1 MSHLHGVGRGGEW
14 GGWGW
19 GGWGG
24 EMIDGVREGGMM
36 EDDRED

>member
-14 GGWGW
+14 GWVGV
-19 GGWGG
+19 G